1 MEILS
6 NTFHSFTSFVIE
18 GASKLQTLP
27 ICSVSCRG
35 NGYAMWVLGI
45 RDCFSLNSIPI
56 GIDSLF
62 YSSSVVVVNTVNVR
76 SVSVGNGVFSDSNN
90 MEMRWVGVEW
100 LTLAHGQFPSLESLV
115 LSGMNGVMSVCLK
128 WKWRNGE

>member
-1 MEILS
+1 M
-6 NTFHSFTSFVIE
+6 E
-18 GASKLQTLP
+18 GASKLQTLT
-27 ICSVSCRG
+27 IGSVSFRW

-62 YSSSVVVVNTVNVR
+62 YSSSVVVVNTVNLR

-100 LTLAHGQFPSLESLV
+100 LTLAHGQFPAFNPLY
-115 LSGMNGVMSVCLK
+115 
-128 WKWRNGE
+128 